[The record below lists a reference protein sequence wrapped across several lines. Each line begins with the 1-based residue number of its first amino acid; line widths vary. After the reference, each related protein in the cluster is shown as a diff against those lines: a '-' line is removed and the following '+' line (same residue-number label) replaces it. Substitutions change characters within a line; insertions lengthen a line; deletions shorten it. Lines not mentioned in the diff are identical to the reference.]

1 MGTHGQIVK
10 GAWCLVLGAWCLV
23 LSAAPVDAD
32 GARRAARNWVR
43 RGGHFGGR
51 FGSDIEKF
59 TTHRTKRGASFYS
72 AKMAGGG
79 TLFLS
84 SDTETAPVICFTSET
99 NDYSEIDARSP
110 LAALLDADLSA
121 RSAAGQTPRRTRGRP
136 AKSWEKLLDEGTA
149 VTKDKATGTSSM
161 KAETVIG
168 DLRVR
173 PLLPTKWS
181 QSTANGK
188 ACYNYYTPN
197 GADPSKF
204 TAGSTGNAVCGCVAT
219 AMSQVMRYH
228 RYPTASIAQVTCTC
242 TWENASGTETVLNL
256 TTQGGTYD
264 WEKMT
269 SVPSGATMTADNY
282 KAIGK
287 LTSDAGITVYMGYSN
302 DGSGAY
308 SFDIS
313 IALKAVWGY
322 KCALYYDPS
331 DDAISAA
338 MTDETRERVLQC
350 VFFAN
355 FDAGYPVC
363 VSIPGHAICADGYG
377 LNDGFCYVHLNMGWS
392 GQDDYWYNLP
402 DMTEA
407 GSSYTAVNSVTYNI
421 FPDKDPSCA
430 VLSGRTV
437 DAQGNP
443 IGGVK
448 VSILNANTQALVAEV
463 TSSEFGVWG
472 VVLPAGTY
480 LGAAISADGFS
491 SGALGPV
498 TLAKPTVQNTN
509 YNSTGRSCPRVKG
522 VSNAGNSWGNDI
534 TLEGVVSAPAF
545 SPQDV
550 TEFEDVLDV
559 TLSSATEG
567 ATIRY
572 TLDGSTPDETS
583 PVYMKAIRLTRD
595 TKVMARA
602 YKEGMTPSGIV
613 SQSYLKKFP
622 TATTWTDAGG
632 VGWSNTSTQ
641 PWRFAHPNTMIAGG
655 LKNTAG
661 ANYTSTLKA
670 VVPGKGALKFRWKVS
685 SYSGSN
691 IFTFKVGNTTKI
703 TKKYAN
709 GTTDYEGKEEF
720 EVTSESGETFTWT
733 YSISSIDYD
742 YADTG
747 VWLDDV
753 EWIPEKPPYETV
765 EPVWVTAT
773 RTRIV
778 AGQRIEVQ
786 YRGFLTEKGL
796 WYAWGRDGKAETE
809 WKQGTGAPLEL
820 AKPNEEETWELMVR

>member
-1 MGTHGQIVK
+1 MGTDGKIIFVL
-10 GAWCLVLGAWCLV
+10 CL
-23 LSAAPVDAD
+23 LSFALPVTAAPVDAD

-51 FGSDIEKF
+51 FGSTSIEKF
-59 TTHRTKRGASFYS
+59 TTHRTKRGTSFYS

-99 NDYSEIDARSP
+99 NDYSEIDAKSP

-121 RSAAGQTPRRTRGRP
+121 RSAAGQAPRRTRGRP
-136 AKSWEKLLDEGTA
+136 AKSWEKLLDGGAAE
-149 VTKDKATGTSSM
+149 TKDKAAGSSSM
-161 KAETVIG
+161 KAESVIG

-204 TAGSTGNAVCGCVAT
+204 AEGSTENAMCGCVAT

-228 RYPTASIAQVTCTC
+228 RYPTASITPVTRAC

-264 WEKMT
+264 WERMT
-269 SVPSGATMTADNY
+269 PVPSGATMTADNY

-287 LTSDAGITVYMGYSN
+287 LTSDAGITVYMGYSAS
-302 DGSGAY
+302 GSGAY

-313 IALKAVWGY
+313 TALREVWGY
-322 KCALYYDPS
+322 KSALYYDPS
-331 DDAISAA
+331 DDAIAAA
-338 MTDETRERVLQC
+338 MTDEAREQVLQR

-377 LNDGFCYVHLNMGWS
+377 LNDGFCYVHLNMGWA

-407 GSSYTAVNSVTYNI
+407 GSKYTAVDSVTYNI
-421 FPDKDPSCA
+421 FPDRDKTCG

-448 VSILNANTQALVAEV
+448 VGILNANTQASAAEI

-472 VVLPAGTY
+472 VALPAGTY
-480 LGAAISADGFS
+480 LCTAISADGFS
-491 SGALGPV
+491 SGSFGPV
-498 TLAKPTVQNTN
+498 TLAKPTLTATS
-509 YNSTGRSCPRVKG
+509 YTGTGRSCSTRVKNI
-522 VSNAGNSWGNDI
+522 SNAGNSWGNDI
-534 TLEGVVSAPAF
+534 VLEGVVSAPVF
-545 SPQDV
+545 SPQEV
-550 TEFEDVLDV
+550 TEFEHVLDV
-559 TLSSATEG
+559 TLFSATEG

-583 PVYMKAIRLTRD
+583 AVYAKAIRLTRD
-595 TKVMARA
+595 TIVKARA
-602 YKEGMTPSGIV
+602 YKEGMTPSGVV

-622 TATTWTDAGG
+622 TATTWTDADG
-632 VGWSNTSTQ
+632 VQWSNASTH
-641 PWRFAHPNTMIAGG
+641 PWRFEHPNTMIAGG
-655 LKNTAG
+655 LRNTAG

-670 VVPGKGALKFRWKVS
+670 VAPGKGLLRFRWKAS
-685 SYSGSN
+685 IYSYNN
-691 IFTFKVGNTTKI
+691 IFTFKVGNVTKI
-703 TKKYAN
+703 TRKYAN
-709 GTTDYEGKEEF
+709 DTTDYEGNQEF
-720 EVTSESGETFTWT
+720 EVTSEAGETFTWT
-733 YSISSIDYD
+733 YAISAIDYD

-747 VWLDDV
+747 VWLYDV
-753 EWIPEKPPYETV
+753 EWIPEKPKYQTET
-765 EPVWVTAT
+765 PVFVTAT

-778 AGQRIEVQ
+778 SGQRVETQ
-786 YRGFLTEKGL
+786 YRGFLTKKGL
-796 WYAWGRDGKAETE
+796 EYAWGKDGVALTD
-809 WKQGTGAPLEL
+809 WVRGDGTPCDLK
-820 AKPNEEETWELMVR
+820 KPSDDCELMVRE